1 MTLYHFCADRHI
13 KGILHNGLTEGGL
26 TEITPHGFI
35 LHTGWIWLTT
45 DPDAKKQSWATRNAI
60 QYSRTAWRLTVEIPD
75 NGLDRIYD
83 RQRLRAIY
91 PLTEPL
97 FEGWPGSEN
106 WCVHHG
112 RIPREYIKAYE
123 RSL

>member
-1 MTLYHFCADRHI
+1 MASFFTP
-13 KGILHNGLTEGGL
+13 GGYGSQP
-26 TEITPHGFI
+26 TRTQ
-35 LHTGWIWLTT
+35 
-45 DPDAKKQSWATRNAI
+45 KKQSWATRNAI

-75 NGLDRIYD
+75 NELDRIYD
-83 RQRLRAIY
+83 RQRLRAVY

>member
-45 DPDAKKQSWATRNAI
+45 DPDAKNRVGQHAMRFS
-60 QYSRTAWRLTVEIPD
+60 TAARLGV
-75 NGLDRIYD
+75 
-83 RQRLRAIY
+83 
-91 PLTEPL
+91 
-97 FEGWPGSEN
+97 
-106 WCVHHG
+106 
-112 RIPREYIKAYE
+112 
-123 RSL
+123 

>member
-1 MTLYHFCADRHI
+1 MILYHFCADRHI
-13 KGILHNGLTEGGL
+13 KSILRSGLTKGGL

-35 LHTGWIWLTT
+35 LHAGWVWLTT
-45 DPDAKKQSWATRNAI
+45 DLDAKKQSWATRNAI

-75 NGLDRIYD
+75 DELDRIYD
-83 RQRLRAIY
+83 RQRLQMVY
-91 PLTEPL
+91 PLTAPL

-106 WCVHHG
+106 WRVYHG

>member
-45 DPDAKKQSWATRNAI
+45 DPDAKKNRAGQHAMRFS
-60 QYSRTAWRLTVEIPD
+60 TAARLGV
-75 NGLDRIYD
+75 
-83 RQRLRAIY
+83 
-91 PLTEPL
+91 
-97 FEGWPGSEN
+97 
-106 WCVHHG
+106 
-112 RIPREYIKAYE
+112 
-123 RSL
+123 